1 MRPAARNTA
10 LATCLAI
17 VALAPTAAA
26 RPAFDPPSVSVNP
39 STGYTLQDKSVSQTT
54 VVRSN
59 PDQQVARHGVPIPP
73 ILGKT
78 QPAQQAAIDRL
89 KAQHYTDKLPVH
101 AAYSAAALN
110 GYGNGHPVN
119 VQAIAPS
126 AGPRHVTPTIVA
138 TRGGA
143 VHVAPTTLATPVGAR
158 RVSPTASA
166 TPNNGFDWG
175 DAGIGAG
182 GAVALMTL
190 LVGGALGMS
199 SVRHRATRSTA

>member
-1 MRPAARNTA
+1 MRLAARSTLVA
-10 LATCLAI
+10 ICLAI

-78 QPAQQAAIDRL
+78 QAAEQAAIDRL
-89 KAQHYTDKLPVH
+89 KAQHYTDKLPVN

-110 GYGNGHPVN
+110 GYGSPHPVS
-119 VQAIAPS
+119 VQAPKTPS
-126 AGPRHVTPTIVA
+126 ANPDN
-138 TRGGA
+138 
-143 VHVAPTTLATPVGAR
+143 
-158 RVSPTASA
+158 S
-166 TPNNGFDWG
+166 FDWG
-175 DAGIGAG
+175 DAAIGAAAG
-182 GAVALMTL
+182 LSLTL
-190 LVGGALGMS
+190 LVGGGAMALS
-199 SVRHRATRSTA
+199 RRRSPQADRANVATT